1 MTVESHVLAGAYVC
15 DALDRPELEAFEAH
29 LAQCE
34 TCSLE
39 VAELR
44 ATVAALAVTAIE
56 PPPPGLRT
64 RVLDQI
70 VLTGQVASAPASEF
84 HRFGHREQARWR
96 GRPVRIERP
105 GQGARPGGPRP
116 SARADRPG
124 PPADAPRR
132 RWARMPAWSPAA
144 AMLAGLLALGAYAG
158 YQHHQIAVLSSQSA
172 SGGAVA
178 SAADAKVAISAVQSG
193 GMATVISSRSDNEMV
208 FSASALPVLPA
219 GEAYQLWLVDSAGTR
234 PGPVLSPV
242 DGSVPGVVTAQ
253 LDGAQWVAM
262 TVEPTT
268 GSAQPTSAKVLM
280 LPLH

>member
-44 ATVAALAVTAIE
+44 ATVAALAVIAIE
-56 PPPPGLRT
+56 PPPLGLRT

-70 VLTGQVASAPASEF
+70 MLTGQVASGPAPAS

-105 GQGARPGGPRP
+105 GRAAGPGGQRP
-116 SARADRPG
+116 SARGGRPG
-124 PPADAPRR
+124 PAADAPRR
-132 RWARMPAWSPAA
+132 RWTPMPAAV
-144 AMLAGLLALGAYAG
+144 AMLAGLVALGTYAG
-158 YQHHQIAVLSSQSA
+158 YQQHRIAVLSSQSA
-172 SGGAVA
+172 SGGGVA
-178 SAADAKVAISAVQSG
+178 SAADAKVAIGAVQSG
-193 GMATVISSRSDNEMV
+193 GMATVVSSRSDNEMV
-208 FSASALPVLPA
+208 FSASALPALPT
-219 GEAYQLWLVDSAGTR
+219 GEAYQLWLVDTAGAR
-234 PGPVLSPV
+234 PGPVLAPV

-262 TVEPTT
+262 TVEPAA
-268 GSAQPTSAKVLM
+268 GSAQPTSGKVLM